1 MFLNDNI
8 QKTLRNLG
16 KITVKEVVKKV
27 GDIFVAVNVENSES
41 RILTEETQL
50 INSLMNEN
58 TKTNKEILKG

>member
-16 KITVKEVVKKV
+16 KISVKEVVKKV

-50 INSLMNEN
+50 INSLMNESV
-58 TKTNKEILKG
+58 KTNKEILKG